1 LIKVLELIL
10 SISVLCDNKEHLIND
25 IIMNLEEDIQ
35 GELMKIMH
43 PIISKYDPQNQ
54 IILNQPNESN
64 QISSSQ

>member
-25 IIMNLEEDIQ
+25 IIMNLEEDVQ

>member
-1 LIKVLELIL
+1 
-10 SISVLCDNKEHLIND
+10 
-25 IIMNLEEDIQ
+25 MNLEEDVQ